1 MSPDAPAPA
10 VEDNT
15 TRVIGGQLDRSREAV
30 PVLADAPPSADAD
43 LKHLLNRRLRQ
54 TFVILA
60 AIYAA
65 FLVRQLALHLT
76 GSGASQVQALLLA
89 VACGVQAALAVAAGV
104 ARERFARWM
113 PAAEWAS
120 LCTLW
125 VTQGLNQ
132 FASLCKPDE
141 TVRLLGGDEVGQV
154 LTANTW
160 LLPWFAVIA
169 GYPVLVPNT
178 VRRTVCIVGVTAALP
193 VLITAAASVANP
205 ELTLL
210 RSWLMYIQFVLWGL
224 VGASIAVYGATQ
236 AALLRKEAFEA
247 KKFGQYR
254 LVRKL
259 GAGGMGEVHLAEHQL
274 LRRPSVIKLVRA
286 DRRGDAKAGKRFERE
301 VKMLAT
307 LTHWN
312 TVEVYDYG
320 HTPDGTF
327 YFVMEYLPGVNLED
341 FVRRY
346 GTMPPGRAVFL
357 LRQVCLGLREAHA
370 VGLIHRD
377 IKPANIM
384 ACERGG
390 LYDVAKLLDFGL
402 VRAAEDE
409 EDEDD
414 DKLTREGVI
423 LGTPAFLSPEQAGGK
438 PTDARSDVYSL
449 GATLY
454 YLLVGQPVFD
464 KRGGVAM
471 AAAHLHETPKAP
483 PGCPADLAVV
493 VLKCLAKAPAARYQ
507 GTKEL
512 EQALGACACA
522 ADWDHDKAEAWWK
535 EVNRDPQGSAT

>member
-1 MSPDAPAPA
+1 MSPDVQDPPAA
-10 VEDNT
+10 ADNT
-15 TRVIGGQLDRSREAV
+15 TRVVERLDRTREAV
-30 PVLADAPPSADAD
+30 PVLADAPPDADAD
-43 LKHLLNRRLRQ
+43 LKQLLGRRLRQ
-54 TFVILA
+54 TFFILA
-60 AIYAA
+60 AIYLA
-65 FLVRQLALHLT
+65 FLVRQVALYLS
-76 GSGASQVQALLLA
+76 GSGGSQIQAVLLAVAFAVQALLA
-89 VACGVQAALAVAAGV
+89 FATAFG
-104 ARERFARWM
+104 RERFDRWM
-113 PAAEWAS
+113 PAVEWVA
-120 LCTLW
+120 LVTLW

-141 TVRLLGGDEVGQV
+141 VLRLLGNDEVGQV

-160 LLPWFAVIA
+160 MLPWFAVIA

-178 VRRTVCIVGVTAALP
+178 VRRTVCIVSITAALP
-193 VLITAAASVANP
+193 VVVTVAASVANP
-205 ELTLL
+205 ELTFA

-224 VGASIAVYGATQ
+224 VGGSIAVYGATQ

-274 LRRPSVIKLVRA
+274 LRRPSVIKLVRD
-286 DRRGDAKAGKRFERE
+286 DRRGDVKAAKRFERE

-320 HTPDGTF
+320 RTPDGTF
-327 YFVMEYLPGVNLED
+327 YFVMEYLPGVNLDE
-341 FVRRY
+341 FVRKF
-346 GTMPPGRAVFL
+346 GPLPPGRAVFL
-357 LRQVCLGLREAHA
+357 MRQVCLGLREAHR

-390 LYDVAKLLDFGL
+390 LFDVAKLLDFGL
-402 VRAAEDE
+402 GRAEDE
-409 EDEDD
+409 TED

-449 GATLY
+449 GTTLY
-454 YLLVGQPVFD
+454 YLLTGKPVFD
-464 KRGGVAM
+464 KKGGVSM
-471 AAAHLHETPKAP
+471 AAAHLHEAATAP
-483 PGCPADLAVV
+483 PGAPADLAAV
-493 VLKCLAKAPAARYQ
+493 VLKCLAKDPAERYQ
-507 GTKEL
+507 SVKEL
-512 EQALGACACA
+512 SEALGACACA

-535 EVNRDPQGSAT
+535 ANG

>member
-1 MSPDAPAPA
+1 
-10 VEDNT
+10 
-15 TRVIGGQLDRSREAV
+15 
-30 PVLADAPPSADAD
+30 
-43 LKHLLNRRLRQ
+43 
-54 TFVILA
+54 
-60 AIYAA
+60 
-65 FLVRQLALHLT
+65 
-76 GSGASQVQALLLA
+76 
-89 VACGVQAALAVAAGV
+89 
-104 ARERFARWM
+104 
-113 PAAEWAS
+113 
-120 LCTLW
+120 
-125 VTQGLNQ
+125 
-132 FASLCKPDE
+132 
-141 TVRLLGGDEVGQV
+141 V

-160 LLPWFAVIA
+160 LLPWFAMMA

-178 VRRTVCIVGVTAALP
+178 VRRTAVIVTVTAVMPLVVT
-193 VLITAAASVANP
+193 VLASLWNP
-205 ELTLL
+205 YLTIL
-210 RSWLMYIQFVLWGL
+210 RSPLVYAQFVLWGL
-224 VGASIAVYGATQ
+224 IACSIAVYGASQ

-346 GTMPPGRAVFL
+346 GNIPPGRAVFL
-357 LRQVCLGLREAHA
+357 LRQVCLGLREAHV

-384 ACERGG
+384 ACERGA
-390 LYDVAKLLDFGL
+390 LFDVAKLLDFGL
-402 VRAAEDE
+402 GRAAE

-449 GATLY
+449 GCTLY
-454 YLLVGQPVFD
+454 YLLVGEPVFD
-464 KRGGVAM
+464 KKGGVAM

-483 PGCPADLAVV
+483 PGCPGDLAEV
-493 VLKCLAKAPAARYQ
+493 VLKCLAKDPAARYQ
-507 GTKEL
+507 SVKEL

-535 EVNRDPQGSAT
+535 EVNRDQQGSATRTRSPAGRG

>member
-1 MSPDAPAPA
+1 MSSDVRDYP
-10 VEDNT
+10 VGDNL
-15 TRVIGGQLDRSREAV
+15 TRPVGSPLDRTREAV
-30 PVLADAPPSADAD
+30 PVLADTPPDAAAD
-43 LKHLLNRRLRQ
+43 LKSLLDRRLRQ
-54 TFVILA
+54 TFIILA

-65 FLVRQLALHLT
+65 FLVRQVIVYAS
-76 GSGASQVQALLLA
+76 GSGGSQLQAILLA
-89 VACGVQAALAVAAGV
+89 VACGVQTLLAVAAAVGR
-104 ARERFARWM
+104 AKFARFM
-113 PAAEWAS
+113 PVAEWIT
-120 LCTLW
+120 LGTLW
-125 VTQGLNQ
+125 ITQGLNQ
-132 FASLCKPDE
+132 FAALCKQDE
-141 TVRLLGGDEVGQV
+141 VVRLMGHDEVGQV

-178 VRRTVCIVGVTAALP
+178 VRRTVWIVSVTAAIP
-193 VLITAAASVANP
+193 VLVTVAASIVNP
-205 ELTLL
+205 ELTLT
-210 RSWLMYIQFVLWGL
+210 RSWLMYVQFVLWGL

-286 DRRGDAKAGKRFERE
+286 DRRGDAKAAKRFERE

-327 YFVMEYLPGVNLED
+327 YFVMEYLPGVNLEE
-341 FVRRY
+341 FVRKY
-346 GTMPPGRAVFL
+346 GPLLPDRAVFL
-357 LRQVCLGLREAHA
+357 IRQVCLGLREAHA

-390 LYDVAKLLDFGL
+390 LFDVAKLLDFGL
-402 VRAAEDE
+402 GRVAEE
-409 EDEDD
+409 EDD
-414 DKLTREGVI
+414 DRLTREGVI

-449 GATLY
+449 GTTLY
-454 YLLVGQPVFD
+454 FLLTGKPVFD
-464 KRGGVAM
+464 KKGGVSM
-471 AAAHLHETPKAP
+471 AAAHLHETPAAP
-483 PGCPADLAVV
+483 PGSPADLSEV
-493 VLKCLAKAPAARYQ
+493 VLKCLAKDPAARFQ
-507 GTKEL
+507 GVKEL
-512 EQALGACACA
+512 EQALAACACA
-522 ADWDHDKAEAWWK
+522 TDWDHDKAEAWWK
-535 EVNRDPQGSAT
+535 ANGAR

>member
-1 MSPDAPAPA
+1 MSSTSSPPASGDERTRA
-10 VEDNT
+10 VP
-15 TRVIGGQLDRSREAV
+15 GGPPLDRTREAV
-30 PVLADAPPSADAD
+30 PVLADTPPDADAD
-43 LKHLLNRRLRQ
+43 LKSLLDRRLRQ
-54 TFVILA
+54 TFFILA

-65 FLVRQLALHLT
+65 FLARQLVLYFT
-76 GSGASQVQALLLA
+76 GSGGSQVQAILLGVAFGVQSLLA
-89 VACGVQAALAVAAGV
+89 AATAVG
-104 ARERFARWM
+104 RQRFARWM
-113 PAAEWAS
+113 PVVEWVA

-125 VTQGLNQ
+125 TTQGLNQ
-132 FASLCKPDE
+132 FAALCKPDE
-141 TVRLLGGDEVGQV
+141 VIRLLGNDEVGQV

-178 VRRTVCIVGVTAALP
+178 VRRTVVIVGVTAALP
-193 VLITAAASVANP
+193 VVVTVAASVVNP

-210 RSWLMYIQFVLWGL
+210 RSWMMYVQFVLWGL

-286 DRRGDAKAGKRFERE
+286 DRRGDVKAAKRFERE

-327 YFVMEYLPGVNLED
+327 YFVMEYLPGVNLDE
-341 FVRRY
+341 FVREH
-346 GTMPPGRAVFL
+346 GPLPPGRTVFL
-357 LRQVCLGLREAHA
+357 MRQVCLGLREAHR

-390 LYDVAKLLDFGL
+390 LFDVAKLLDFGL
-402 VRAAEDE
+402 GRTETE
-409 EDEDD
+409 SDD
-414 DKLTREGVI
+414 DRLTREGVI

-449 GATLY
+449 GTTLY
-454 YLLVGQPVFD
+454 YLLTGKPVFD
-464 KRGGVAM
+464 KSGGVAM
-471 AAAHLHETPKAP
+471 AAAHLHETPTAP
-483 PGCPADLAVV
+483 PGVPADLAEV
-493 VLKCLAKAPAARYQ
+493 VLKCLAKDLAARFQ
-507 GTKEL
+507 SVKEL
-512 EQALGACACA
+512 EQALASCGCA
-522 ADWDHDKAEAWWK
+522 ADWDHDRAEAWWK
-535 EVNRDPQGSAT
+535 ARP